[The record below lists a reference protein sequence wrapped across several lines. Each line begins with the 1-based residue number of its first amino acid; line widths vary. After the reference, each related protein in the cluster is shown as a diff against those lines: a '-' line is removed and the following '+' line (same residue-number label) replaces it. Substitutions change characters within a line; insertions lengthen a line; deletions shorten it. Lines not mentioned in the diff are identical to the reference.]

1 MDEEGFFDRDDNC
14 LGLGKLTMD
23 MRLFDKSPQ
32 VASLLVRLYDTHK
45 VYDLAKDAD
54 PLARAELTSAVAEL
68 LEAHV
73 DLSNREQEL
82 LSDVLIGLMRQAET
96 DLRAA
101 LAERLSVLD
110 DAPLRLVLNLANDEI
125 DVAKSVLKK
134 SSVLS
139 DLDLIYIMKSRGAEH
154 WQAIAAR
161 DNLSSQVIDV
171 LADKREEGTAIV
183 LSGNERAHL
192 TWHALEVLT
201 EMAAESENVAKPLLM
216 RAELPDQLVRKIYDH
231 VGQDLRHYIRDYY
244 GIFSGEVTTAI
255 DEIMLEFSS
264 AGQPEL
270 FMPND
275 RVIQAAR
282 QYNEKGK
289 LTLQTML
296 QSLKRG
302 QIASFIAMFSVYTGV
317 SAEQTHDYMKQAD
330 AKGLAV
336 VCRAQGIQKADF
348 ATIYLLTNRMR
359 TDHRIINQ
367 RDMTEVITYFD
378 RVRPEA
384 ARRLLAQHV
393 PLDCNLPS

>member
-1 MDEEGFFDRDDNC
+1 
-14 LGLGKLTMD
+14 MD

-32 VASLLVRLYDTHK
+32 VATLLVRLYDTHK
-45 VYDLAKDAD
+45 VYDLAKDND

-73 DLSNREQEL
+73 NLSNREQEL
-82 LSDVLIGLMRQAET
+82 LSDVLIGLMRQAES

-110 DAPLRLVLNLANDEI
+110 DAPLRLVLNLANDDI
-125 DVAKSVLKK
+125 DVAGSILKK
-134 SSVLS
+134 SVVLS
-139 DLDLIYIMKSRGAEH
+139 DLDLIYIVKSRGAGH

-161 DNLSSQVIDV
+161 DNLSPQVIDI
-171 LADKREEGTAIV
+171 LADKKEEGTAIV

-201 EMAAESENVAKPLLM
+201 DMAIHNENVAKPLLM
-216 RAELPDQLVRKIYDH
+216 RAELPDHTVRKIYDH
-231 VGQDLRHYIRDYY
+231 VGQELRHYIRDYY

-275 RVIQAAR
+275 RVLMAAR
-282 QYNEKGK
+282 QYADKGK
-289 LTLQTML
+289 LTLYTMM

-302 QIASFIAMFSVYTGV
+302 QIASFVAMFSVYTGIT
-317 SAEQTHDYMKQAD
+317 ADEAHDYLKQAS
-330 AKGLAV
+330 AKSLAV
-336 VCRAQGIQKADF
+336 VCRAHGIQKNDF

-359 TDHRIINQ
+359 TDHRIISQ
-367 RDMTEVITYFD
+367 RDMTEIITYFD

-384 ARRLLAQHV
+384 ARRLLASHT
-393 PLDCNLPS
+393 PLDCEV